1 MYSEHANYSGMKVT
15 FIPAECPL
23 KGPFLP
29 APGAT
34 IAALLRFPISDKVL
48 ICEGS
53 EIELTDELRPMVL
66 AWLQPFESLGEL
78 LPGPGRGSTST
89 LLPPAKPHRLHGAL
103 GSSAELQQQRS
114 AP

>member
-1 MYSEHANYSGMKVT
+1 MT

-29 APGAT
+29 APRAT

-48 ICEGS
+48 ICEAS
-53 EIELTDELRPMVL
+53 EIELTNELRPMVL

-78 LPGPGRGSTST
+78 LPSLGRGSTST
-89 LLPPAKPHRLHGAL
+89 LLPQQSPIGCIWPWAL
-103 GSSAELQQQRS
+103 LLSSSSSSSA
-114 AP
+114 P